1 MTGGQQPRPSD
12 AGKVTHEDASPVGS
26 GAPNKP
32 APQTP
37 DKTSV
42 RQSGLQETP
51 ESRGL
56 ENPPHVHTWDSGET
70 KQQAMP
76 SAQKTGAAKG
86 CKNKTKKKRKRATSQ
101 KETSISQSEGSS
113 STSGP
118 ANLPPGEAK
127 HGAVS
132 PEGRSAGQTKGGDV
146 SNARSQKMLKET
158 PTEVQNDKEW
168 PKFSTDDGS
177 KMDMEIEDESL
188 VVLQDM
194 GDWATLL
201 EEEPPEIPK
210 NRATTTM
217 PVETSRGLLTK
228 SNLGKRS
235 ACKRSAEI
243 SAAEDAEKTQYLN
256 KKAKRAHKSS
266 AAFPER
272 QDRAVAGLSQ
282 QLLSIKI
289 EEIESSETSD
299 AVFPPPTSGEMERL
313 CWVTL
318 EEGLPRHFS
327 TKSLRSKRVNGRVV
341 ITNPHTLVT
350 GCPIGITYT
359 GLFGKLTD
367 GGYQAGPVVKTLDH
381 MVPFLKKKSEQAIK
395 KARGYLKEAYIIR
408 TGELRK
414 KSKSYDSHLY
424 MVHVLRGTLDY
435 LDELVRW
442 LDQVDANPWVP
453 WDERPSASR

>member
-1 MTGGQQPRPSD
+1 MTGGKQPRPSD
-12 AGKVTHEDASPVGS
+12 AGKVTHENASPVGS
-26 GAPNKP
+26 DAPNKP
-32 APQTP
+32 APQPP

-42 RQSGLQETP
+42 LQSGLQETP

-56 ENPPHVHTWDSGET
+56 ENPPHVHAWDSGET
-70 KQQAMP
+70 KQQTVP

-101 KETSISQSEGSS
+101 KETSLSQSESIS

-118 ANLPPGEAK
+118 ADLPPGEAN

-132 PEGRSAGQTKGGDV
+132 SEGRSAGQTKGGDV
-146 SNARSQKMLKET
+146 SNARSQKMLQET
-158 PTEVQNDKEW
+158 PTEVQNYQEGS
-168 PKFSTDDGS
+168 KFSTDDGS
-177 KMDMEIEDESL
+177 KMDVEIEDEPL

-235 ACKRSAEI
+235 ACKRSA
-243 SAAEDAEKTQYLN
+243 
-256 KKAKRAHKSS
+256 
-266 AAFPER
+266 
-272 QDRAVAGLSQ
+272 
-282 QLLSIKI
+282 
-289 EEIESSETSD
+289 IESSETSD
-299 AVFPPPTSGEMERL
+299 AVFLPPTSGEVEQL
-313 CWVTL
+313 FWVTL
-318 EEGLPRHFS
+318 EKGLPLHFS
-327 TKSLRSKRVNGRVV
+327 TKSLRAKRENGRPI
-341 ITNPHTLVT
+341 ITNPHTLVKD
-350 GCPIGITYT
+350 CSNCSYPA
-359 GLFGKLTD
+359 LFGKITD
-367 GGYQAGPVVKTLDH
+367 GGYQAGPIVKTLDD

-424 MVHVLRGTLDY
+424 MAHVLRGTLDY

-442 LDQVDANPWVP
+442 LDQVDADPWVP
-453 WDERPSASR
+453 WDERPNASR

>member
-235 ACKRSAEI
+235 ACKRSA
-243 SAAEDAEKTQYLN
+243 
-256 KKAKRAHKSS
+256 
-266 AAFPER
+266 
-272 QDRAVAGLSQ
+272 
-282 QLLSIKI
+282 
-289 EEIESSETSD
+289 IESSETSD